1 MSPAVEHRFLLLTD
15 AEWWEEQRGESN
27 EEQGG
32 ESQGGEPQGGESQGG
47 ESFDEETAR
56 ELDANLRDLL
66 PQAFDI
72 EPVSGSR
79 LAGLHEKRGAS
90 VWPVNLID
98 LSHGKAWSLVLDAA
112 LAVVTARKVLRDLR
126 AGG

>member
-27 EEQGG
+27 EE
-32 ESQGGEPQGGESQGG
+32 EGG

>member
-15 AEWWEEQRGESN
+15 AEWWEEQRGGSN

-32 ESQGGEPQGGESQGG
+32 ESQGGESQGG

>member
-1 MSPAVEHRFLLLTD
+1 MQQHVFWGAGGDHQAAGVAATFLNSTLSPAE
-15 AEWWEEQRGESN
+15 
-27 EEQGG
+27 
-32 ESQGGEPQGGESQGG
+32 
-47 ESFDEETAR
+47 AR
-56 ELDANLRDLL
+56 
-66 PQAFDI
+66 
-72 EPVSGSR
+72 SR